1 MYSIRRRV
9 AVAGSGWSKI
19 SRRSNCTLADLTI
32 EACTNAIEDAG
43 LTWDHVD
50 GLATY
55 PSTAGAGG
63 SIEGIDT
70 LGVEYLAQTLGLREL
85 KWYISLDRGTIGAV
99 LAAAINAI
107 AVGLCDYA
115 VVWKAMHTPPTSYG
129 LYSTEV
135 ARGETQFRAPYG
147 VGGPYNA
154 GGGAVAEFS
163 FPYSQYL
170 ARYKRTREEMAPYI
184 VQNRTNAAENEQAV
198 FSGRPITISDYLN
211 APLLCDPLS
220 LLDCDMPVDGG
231 GALLLTRAE
240 LADELPSDPV
250 FVEGHAAAGIHFL
263 RTPVIDWDDMAFNA
277 HRLGQLALGNSQI
290 GISDVESLS
299 LYDGFSYFIP
309 LWLEALGICGPGES
323 FDWIAA
329 GGGAASADLP
339 VNVSGGNL
347 GMGRLHGMPQLI
359 EAVRHV
365 QQRSVSKTNRALA
378 SVGSPV
384 HGGGVFVFGS
394 GG

>member
-1 MYSIRRRV
+1 MYSIGGRV
-9 AVAGSGWSKI
+9 AVVGTGWSEI
-19 SRRSNCTLADLTI
+19 SRRSNRTLAELTI
-32 EACTNAIEDAG
+32 EACSNAIEDAG
-43 LTWDHVD
+43 LTWDQID

-55 PSTAGAGG
+55 PSSAGAGG
-63 SIEGIDT
+63 SIEGIDS
-70 LGVEYLAQTLGLREL
+70 LGIEYLAQTLGLREL
-85 KWYISLDRGTIGAV
+85 KWYVSLDRGTIGAV
-99 LAAAINAI
+99 LGAAINAV

-115 VVWKAMHTPPTSYG
+115 VVWKAMHTPPTAYG
-129 LYSTEV
+129 LFSTEV

-154 GGGAVAEFS
+154 GGGAVAEFA

-170 ARYKRTREEMAPYI
+170 ARHKRTREEMAPYI
-184 VQNRTNAAENEQAV
+184 VQNRANAAENDQAV
-198 FSGRPITISDYLN
+198 FAGRPISISDYLK

-231 GALLLTRAE
+231 GALVLARAE
-240 LADELPSDPV
+240 LANYLRPDAA

-263 RTPVIDWDDMAFNA
+263 RTPVIDWDDMTFNA
-277 HRLGQLALGNSQI
+277 HRLGQLALENSEI
-290 GISDVESLS
+290 RISDVGSLS

-309 LWLEALGICGPGES
+309 LWLEALGICEPGGA
-323 FDWIAA
+323 FDWIEA
-329 GGGAASADLP
+329 GHGAASAELP
-339 VNVSGGNL
+339 INVSGGNL

-365 QQRSVSKTNRALA
+365 QNRGVPKVNKALA

-384 HGGGVFVFGS
+384 HGGAVFVFGS
-394 GG
+394 AG